1 MGIAAEQA
9 SPAPAHQRLV
19 GVDLARG
26 VALLGMLAVNLRL
39 AMGVAAEPGA
49 AFATLFLALE
59 GRSAALFVCLA
70 GLGLGLATARL
81 SPVAAQ
87 AQTWRRALFLA
98 TVGLLHLSIFAADI
112 LHYYGAYFVLGG
124 LLLRWPRRRL
134 GALAL
139 GLPLLYLGLLF
150 VFDYSKGWNW
160 QTLDYV
166 DLWSVPGFLR
176 HLVFNG
182 MHPILPWL
190 SFFIWGL
197 LLAGS
202 PLGERRWQH
211 SLILGGLAGFAFS
224 LGLHS
229 VLLQQFPAAAGVL
242 STKPL
247 PPGPLYIGSAAALS
261 SAIIGLMLRFGP
273 NLNQPLH
280 ALAQLGR
287 CTLSL
292 YLAHVL
298 IGMGILEAIGWLDG
312 QRSLTDVALAW
323 AVFVVVALLSTRLWL
338 ARFAQGPVEML
349 MRRCCG

>member
-1 MGIAAEQA
+1 MGSTVEQA
-9 SPAPAHQRLV
+9 SPAPDRQRLV
-19 GVDLARG
+19 GIDLARG
-26 VALLGMLAVNLRL
+26 LALLGMLAVNLRL

-49 AFATLFLALE
+49 PLAALFLALE

-70 GLGLGLATARL
+70 GLGLGLVTARL
-81 SPVAAQ
+81 SPDKALG
-87 AQTWRRALFLA
+87 QTWRRALFLA
-98 TVGLLHLSIFAADI
+98 IVGLLHLSVFPADI
-112 LHYYGAYFVLGG
+112 LHYYGAYFFLGG
-124 LLLRWPRRRL
+124 LLLSWPRRRL

-139 GLPLLYLGLLF
+139 AMPLLYLALLF
-150 VFDYSKGWNW
+150 QFDYSKGWNW
-160 QTLDYV
+160 ATLDYV
-166 DLWSVPGFLR
+166 DLWTLPGFVR
-176 HLVFNG
+176 HLLFNG
-182 MHPILPWL
+182 LHPILPWL

-202 PLGERRWQH
+202 PLTERRWQH
-211 SLILGGLAGFAFS
+211 RLIGGGLAGFALS
-224 LGLHS
+224 LALHA
-229 VLLQQFPAAAGVL
+229 VLLKQFPAAAGLL

-247 PPGPLYIGSAAALS
+247 PPGPLYVFSAAALS
-261 SAIIGLMLRFGP
+261 SALIGLMLRFGTS
-273 NLNQPLH
+273 LQRPLH

-312 QRSLTDVALAW
+312 QRSLADVALAW
-323 AVFVVVALLSTRLWL
+323 AVFVVAALLGTRLWL